1 MGMTLEKR
9 ISRVFGLDDE
19 AWMRHANPWSV
30 WTRHTVLPLLVF
42 AFWSRIWLGWDSL
55 FLIIPALAWT
65 FLNPRLFPPPASTD
79 SWASRGVLGERVWM
93 NRDCVPVPTH
103 HRRMPHVLNIIS
115 GIGFLVVVWGT
126 AALALW
132 PLVVGFA
139 LVYLGKLWFLDRMV
153 WLYQDMQQMPE
164 YRIWLY

>member
-1 MGMTLEKR
+1 
-9 ISRVFGLDDE
+9 
-19 AWMRHANPWSV
+19 
-30 WTRHTVLPLLVF
+30 
-42 AFWSRIWLGWDSL
+42 
-55 FLIIPALAWT
+55 
-65 FLNPRLFPPPASTD
+65 
-79 SWASRGVLGERVWM
+79 M